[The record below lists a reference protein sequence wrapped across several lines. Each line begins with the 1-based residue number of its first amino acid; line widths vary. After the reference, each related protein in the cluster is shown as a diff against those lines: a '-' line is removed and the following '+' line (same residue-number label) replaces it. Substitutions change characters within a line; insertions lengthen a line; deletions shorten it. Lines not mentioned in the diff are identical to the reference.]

1 LQLVIVNLQY
11 NPPAK
16 ALDKGATLEFN
27 ILKFIN
33 LTPSKELTIKAILKQ
48 LYAYIRGLKTRQ
60 QQAFIADI

>member
-11 NPPAK
+11 DPPAK
-16 ALDKGATLEFN
+16 VLNKEATLEFN

-48 LYAYIRGLKTRQ
+48 LYAYTRGLKTK
-60 QQAFIADI
+60 